1 VAYELQTTGKATPR
15 NYDAVSV
22 MFTDFKGFT
31 TLADKMTPQQLVTE
45 LGSCFM
51 AFDNIIE
58 KYGLEKIKTIG
69 DAYMC
74 AGGIPTPSEG
84 HIFNIIKASL
94 EIQEFIFQNNQK
106 RKEAGQAPWD
116 IRIGIHIGPVV
127 AGVVGK
133 KKYAYDIWGSTVNI
147 ASRMESSGLPG
158 HVNIS
163 AATYELIK
171 DKYACVYRG
180 KIHAKN
186 VGDIDMYLVDHELEN
201 PKGFRTLEEIQK
213 KDVQPVTV
221 HSNLLQ

>member
-106 RKEAGQAPWD
+106 RKEAGQSPWD